1 MLGYTET
8 IILVAGSLAI
18 VFIWKLFQIMFRLAD
33 RPKQDLKH
41 SVRRSLQS
49 SINSGYFLCFT
60 LSDSLQGLDVAKCR
74 NRPPPQPDFSRG

>member
-41 SVRRSLQS
+41 SVRRSL
-49 SINSGYFLCFT
+49 
-60 LSDSLQGLDVAKCR
+60 
-74 NRPPPQPDFSRG
+74 